1 MQGVYDLK
9 KIINFS
15 INNKFAIWILT
26 IMVVVA
32 GLYSGL
38 NMKQETMPDITFP
51 NVSVMTTYPGAA
63 PDEIV
68 DEVTEPI
75 EQRLQNLDGIE
86 VVTSSSLANASSIQL
101 EFNFDKD
108 MDEAT
113 DEVKDALSDLSL
125 PDGAED
131 PEVSRLSM
139 NEFPVLAL
147 SVSDADKSLE
157 ELTKTVDDDVV
168 PVLEGKEGVSD
179 VQVTGQQLEKVNME
193 FDDDKLEEYGLT
205 QDTIEQVIQG
215 SNTSFPLGLT
225 TFDKEEK
232 NLVIDGNVA
241 TIDDLKDLE
250 IPVTPSG
257 DAAGQE
263 GMPDQGGEDQGMA
276 GQEGMPDQDGEGQDM
291 GGQEGMP
298 DPGEEQGMPDQSAGQ
313 QDMPKDMPT
322 VKLKELADI
331 EMVGEAE
338 SISRTNGEDAIG
350 IQIVK
355 ASDANTVDVVNG
367 VKDEMDNFEDE
378 LGLTINSTFDQA
390 EPIEESVNT
399 MLSKALFGIIFAV
412 VIILLFLRSIK
423 TTLISIVSIP
433 LSLLIAIF
441 LLHQMDIT
449 LNVLTLGAL
458 TVAIGRVI
466 DDSIVVMENIY
477 RRMALPSEKLRGK
490 DLIREATRQMF
501 KPIFSSTIVTIA
513 VFLPLGLVQG
523 QVGELFLP
531 FALAVV
537 FALSAS
543 LVVAVTVVPMLA
555 HSLYKKQ
562 LNGKAME
569 EKDVHA
575 EKPNKPARF
584 YKRILNWTLDHKLIT
599 FGGSVIVLVL
609 SLFLLPVIGVSFL
622 PDEEDKMIMATYSPE
637 PGETK
642 EEAEEAASDAEK
654 FLSDREGI
662 TNYQYS
668 LGGDN
673 PMDAMMGGASGDNSA
688 LFFIEYDKDFENFSE
703 ETNKVIEK
711 LNEDADL
718 GEWKSMDFA
727 SMGSGLELYV
737 YGDNLEDIET
747 ASDEILPLMEDNKDL
762 EKAESSM
769 SEAYD
774 QYTLVANQKKLSE
787 KGLTAA
793 QIGMELSDG
802 GDSEVLTTIKHN
814 GEDVDVYIEVE
825 EKDYKDIDDLTD
837 IKIETPLGTDVKVG
851 DVMDVKEGKSPD
863 TIDRREGKMY
873 ASLTA
878 DIKSND
884 AGAVSTEIEDK
895 ISELDLPSG
904 VKVDFG
910 GVTEEINDSF
920 TQLGL
925 AMLAAIAIV
934 YFVLVVTFGGALAPF
949 AVLFSLPFTVIG
961 SLVALWIANEP
972 LGVSAMIGALMLIGI
987 VVTNAIVLIDRVI
1000 HQEKEGLS
1008 TREALLEAG
1017 STRLRPILMTAL
1029 ATIGALIPLAIG
1041 AEGGG
1046 LISKG
1051 LGVTVIGGLASSTLL
1066 TLVIVPIVYETLT
1079 KSRKKDKSK

>member
-1 MQGVYDLK
+1 MK
-9 KIINFS
+9 KIINFAL
-15 INNKFAIWILT
+15 NNKFAIWILT

-75 EQRLQNLDGIE
+75 EQRLQNLEGIE
-86 VVTSSSLANASSIQL
+86 LVTSSSLANASSVQL
-101 EFNFDKD
+101 QFKFDKD
-108 MDEAT
+108 MDKAT
-113 DEVKDALSDLSL
+113 DEVKEALSDLSL
-125 PDGAED
+125 PEGAHD

-139 NEFPVLAL
+139 NALPVMAL
-147 SVSDADKSLE
+147 SISDGNHSLE
-157 ELTKTVDDDVV
+157 ELTKSVDEDVV
-168 PVLEGKEGVSD
+168 PVLEGIEGVSD
-179 VQVTGQQLEKVNME
+179 VQVTGQQMEKINID
-193 FDDDKLEEYGLT
+193 FDEDKLNEYGLT
-205 QDTIEQVIQG
+205 QETMEQLIEG
-215 SNTSFPLGLT
+215 SDISFPLGLT
-225 TFDKEEK
+225 AFNKEVK
-232 NLVIDGNVA
+232 NLVIDGNI
-241 TIDDLKDLE
+241 TSLDDLKELE
-250 IPVTPSG
+250 IPVTPSPTG
-257 DAAGQE
+257 DATERQGMPGQE
-263 GMPDQGGEDQGMA
+263 GMP
-276 GQEGMPDQDGEGQDM
+276 GQAEAQQQQMPAE
-291 GGQEGMP
+291 
-298 DPGEEQGMPDQSAGQ
+298 
-313 QDMPKDMPT
+313 MPT
-322 VKLKELADI
+322 VQLKELADI
-331 EMVGEAE
+331 DVIGEAE
-338 SISRTNGEDAIG
+338 SVSRTNGEDSIG

-355 ASDANTVDVVNG
+355 AADANTVDVVNG
-367 VKDEMDNFEDE
+367 VKDKAKEFEDE
-378 LGLTINSTFDQA
+378 LGLTVTSTFDQG

-399 MLSKALFGIIFAV
+399 MLSKALFGILFAV

-423 TTLISIVSIP
+423 TTLISIISIP
-433 LSLLIAIF
+433 LSLLMAIF

-449 LNVLTLGAL
+449 LNILTLGAL

-477 RRMALPSEKLRGK
+477 RRMALPGEKLHGK
-490 DLIREATRQMF
+490 DLVREATRQMF
-501 KPIFSSTIVTIA
+501 VPIFSSTVVTIA
-513 VFLPLGLVQG
+513 VFLPLGLVHG

-537 FALSAS
+537 FALAAS
-543 LVVAVTVVPMLA
+543 LLVAVTIVPMLA
-555 HSLYKKQ
+555 HSLYKKK
-562 LNGKAME
+562 LNSKTFE
-569 EKDVHA
+569 EKREHV

-622 PDEEDKMIMATYSPE
+622 PEEEQKMIMATYSPE
-637 PGETK
+637 PGETR
-642 EEAEEAASDAEK
+642 EEAEEVASDAEK
-654 FLSDREGI
+654 FLSDRKGV
-662 TNYQYS
+662 TTYQYS
-668 LGGDN
+668 LGGGS
-673 PMDAMMGGASGDNSA
+673 PMSAMMGMGGDNSA
-688 LFFIEYDKDFENFSE
+688 LFFIEYDEDFENFSE
-703 ETNKVIEK
+703 ESNKVIDA
-711 LNEDADL
+711 LNKDTNM

-737 YGDNLEDIET
+737 YGDNVKDIER
-747 ASDEILPLMEDNKDL
+747 ASDQILPIMKENADL

-787 KGLTAA
+787 NGLSAA
-793 QIGMELSDG
+793 QVGMHLSG
-802 GDSEVLTTIKHN
+802 GGEAPVLTTVKHD
-814 GEDVDVYIEVE
+814 GEDINVYIEVE
-825 EKDYKDIDDLTD
+825 EKEYKTIDDLTD
-837 IKIETPLGTDVKVG
+837 IEIQTPLGSSIKVG

-863 TIDRREGKMY
+863 TIDRRGGKMY

-878 DIKSND
+878 DIKTND

-895 ISELDLPSG
+895 IDDLELPSG
-904 VKVDFG
+904 VKVEFG

-934 YFVLVVTFGGALAPF
+934 YFVLVITFGGALAPF
-949 AVLFSLPFTVIG
+949 AILFSLPFTVIG
-961 SLVALWIANEP
+961 SLIALWIANEP
-972 LGVSAMIGALMLIGI
+972 LSVSAMIGALMLIGI

-1008 TREALLEAG
+1008 TRDALLEAG

-1041 AEGGG
+1041 MEGGG

-1051 LGVTVIGGLASSTLL
+1051 LGVTVIGGLISSTLL
-1066 TLVIVPIVYETLT
+1066 TLVIVPIVYEVLA
-1079 KSRKKDKSK
+1079 KFRKKELN